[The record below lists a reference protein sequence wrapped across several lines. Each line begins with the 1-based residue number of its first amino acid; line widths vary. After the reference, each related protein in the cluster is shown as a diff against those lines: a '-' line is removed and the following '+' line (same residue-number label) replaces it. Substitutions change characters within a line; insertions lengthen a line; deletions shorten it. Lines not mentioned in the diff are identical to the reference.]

1 MWKFQLARLLP
12 ERRNERLRKSSK
24 HKAPTFILNQ
34 DPPLATIVNY
44 VAMRVRA
51 LKNCSVTTVL
61 ETEKG
66 LATTSY
72 MKEAKKNGIVAD
84 TAANNLRVLRK

>member
-1 MWKFQLARLLP
+1 
-12 ERRNERLRKSSK
+12 
-24 HKAPTFILNQ
+24 
-34 DPPLATIVNY
+34 
-44 VAMRVRA
+44 MRVKA

-84 TAANNLRVLRK
+84 TAANNLRVLSK